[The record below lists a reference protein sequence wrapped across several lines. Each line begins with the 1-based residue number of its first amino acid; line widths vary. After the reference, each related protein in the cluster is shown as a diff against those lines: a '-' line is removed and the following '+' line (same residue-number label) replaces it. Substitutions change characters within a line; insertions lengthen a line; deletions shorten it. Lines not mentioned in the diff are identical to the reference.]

1 MVTAL
6 PPTAATS
13 SPPRTLRLA
22 GRDLVVAGPSLHD
35 PRLHVSLVIGT
46 LHVLGQVRLGF
57 AVSVAQILITI
68 GVCALLEAVSL
79 AYREGLLAWPAS
91 GILTG
96 SGIAFI
102 LRVAGTEHGDWW
114 SLHGIE
120 WFLLA
125 CLFGSLSKYLVRPG
139 ARHVFNPSNVA
150 LVWVLLVIGPTR
162 VFAQPLWWGD
172 DTLGVVLAYAVL
184 VMGGWAVLRRLGLLR
199 MVAAFL
205 ATIAVLAAAVA
216 ALGGQFVAAWRATP
230 ITGVDYWQTVALSP
244 EVLLFALFMITDPRT
259 TPRGASGRTT
269 FGVAV
274 ALVFGLLLWFQP
286 TEFGVK
292 VALLGSL
299 VVVSAFAPVFDGHE
313 PGWLRRGREGGW
325 RLRARH
331 PASVAV
337 AVVLVAVLVDTALL
351 AGNQRIVE
359 IERGLTAPGTGQ

>member
-1 MVTAL
+1 MAASL
-6 PPTAATS
+6 PPAAATA
-13 SPPRTLRLA
+13 PAPRTVRLA
-22 GRDLVVAGPSLHD
+22 GRDLVVATPSVHD
-35 PRLHVSLVIGT
+35 PRLHVSMVIGT
-46 LHVLGQVRLGF
+46 LHVLGQLRLGF
-57 AVSVAQILITI
+57 AVSVAQILLTI
-68 GVCALLEAVSL
+68 GLCALLEAATL
-79 AYREGLLAWPAS
+79 AYRDGLLAWPAS

-125 CLFGSLSKYLVRPG
+125 CVLAHLSKYLLRPG

-150 LVWVLLVIGPTR
+150 LVWVLLVVGPTR
-162 VFAQPLWWGD
+162 VFAQPLWWGE
-172 DTLGVVLAYAVL
+172 DTLGVALAYVVLAA
-184 VMGGWAVLRRLGLLR
+184 GGWFVLRRLGLLR
-199 MVAAFL
+199 MAAAFL
-205 ATIAVLAAAVA
+205 ATTAVLAAAVA
-216 ALGGQFVAAWRATP
+216 ALGGEFVAAWRPTP
-230 ITGVDYWQTVALSP
+230 ITGIDYWQTVALSP
-244 EVLLFALFMITDPRT
+244 EVVLFALFMITDPRT
-259 TPRGASGRTT
+259 TPRSARGRTT

-299 VVVSAFAPVFDGHE
+299 VVVSALAPVFDGHE

-325 RLRARH
+325 RLRVGH

-337 AVVLVAVLVDTALL
+337 AVVLAAVLVDTAVL
-351 AGNQRIVE
+351 AGNERIVE